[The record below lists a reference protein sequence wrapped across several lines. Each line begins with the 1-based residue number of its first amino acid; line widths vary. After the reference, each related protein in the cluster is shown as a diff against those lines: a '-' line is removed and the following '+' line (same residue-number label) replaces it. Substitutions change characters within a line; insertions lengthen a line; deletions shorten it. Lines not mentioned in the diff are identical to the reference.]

1 MEAIESC
8 AGGLTPEAVD
18 FVRFCYARR
27 PLAWPEFYDEMSA
40 VAARCL
46 FHGWGYPEL
55 AEHGIALTLPEMP
68 RLAALVEAI
77 VRSERTRPP
86 AGARSTPEPATTP
99 WREPLAAVR

>member
-1 MEAIESC
+1 MEAIESH
-8 AGGLTPEAVD
+8 AGGLSPEAVD

-27 PLAWPEFYDEMSA
+27 PVAWPEFYDEMSA

-77 VRSERTRPP
+77 VRSERTHPTDGSRPSP
-86 AGARSTPEPATTP
+86 GAVTTA
-99 WREPLAAVR
+99 WREPLAAAR